1 MHLVFYRLFVL
12 PIILCIWGTM
22 LTVLSSFFNNM
33 FVLLCPTFYTFP
45 WCKPFTNFLELLFLR
60 TMSCIN
66 NFVMAAVFFLI
77 LVRRKGNKHA
87 IYSYDFIFSMFF

>member
-1 MHLVFYRLFVL
+1 
-12 PIILCIWGTM
+12 
-22 LTVLSSFFNNM
+22 
-33 FVLLCPTFYTFP
+33 
-45 WCKPFTNFLELLFLR
+45 LFLR